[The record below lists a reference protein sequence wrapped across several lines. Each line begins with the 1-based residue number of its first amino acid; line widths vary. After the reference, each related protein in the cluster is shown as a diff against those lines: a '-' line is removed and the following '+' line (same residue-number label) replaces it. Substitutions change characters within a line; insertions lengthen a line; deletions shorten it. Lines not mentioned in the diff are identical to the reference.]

1 MKQNYLKI
9 IYDTYVMIKKDLNM
23 KNKINSTFQYQFM
36 SKDLFGW

>member
-36 SKDLFGW
+36 SKDLFG